1 MLEDQL
7 RESRNALLVLLLFC
21 IPFFVNI
28 GANSLWDG
36 NEGFYAEP
44 PREMIESGNWL
55 VPTYNYVPR
64 FKKPPFTSWII
75 GTSYKI
81 LGVSEFSERLPISFA
96 AVLTILITYWFGRT
110 LNGSG
115 TGLAAAV
122 ILATSLK
129 FMVYSRQFAGDIFL
143 TLFVA
148 TALACFARS
157 MLETEPRTRRL
168 YTLLA
173 YGAIGLGILDK
184 GLVAV
189 VIPFAVVGIFI
200 LLVRHWPDLK
210 LLFNPLGYLLILLIA
225 TPWYLLMIYRYGW
238 EFFSVNIMQ
247 ETVMRYVSNQLGGR
261 AIDFYFGIYFAEAFP
276 WSFFIVPVF
285 GYWIRWLRKEW
296 KRISLVEIRASL
308 HLLPLVWFIFVFIFF
323 SISVGKRAVYIV
335 PLYPAAAILIGYY
348 FTTNL
353 YDTGR
358 KVRLIHK
365 IATLMLSAICLIGSV
380 VLFLAHRKL
389 EYQTRLIYVSIS
401 FLILMGIGQLWVIL
415 RGRLQRQLGI
425 LAVTGL
431 LLIFSLTL
439 LLPSLEYYRPIPRF
453 AQFIQQNA
461 QPSDEVGTFFVDAP
475 SLMFYT
481 RRKIFQ
487 CADFKEML
495 ERLDRP
501 NQVYFVTRTDY
512 FDQLQSRTPIPL
524 QIIDSKPLL
533 QLRLENFFGDSS
545 SPTKRLVLV
554 KKRT

>member
-1 MLEDQL
+1 MLEDRL
-7 RESRNALLVLLLFC
+7 RESRNVLLLLLFFC

-44 PREMIESGNWL
+44 PREMIESGDWL
-55 VPTYNYVPR
+55 VPTYNYAPR

-75 GTSYKI
+75 GTSYKL
-81 LGVSEFSERLPISFA
+81 LGVSEFSERLPIAFA
-96 AVLTILITYWFGRT
+96 AVFTILITYWFGRT

-143 TLFVA
+143 TFFIT

-157 MLETEPRTRRL
+157 MLEADSKTRKL

-184 GLVAV
+184 GVVAV
-189 VIPFAVVGIFI
+189 VVPFAAVGIFI
-200 LLVRHWPDLK
+200 VLVRHWPDLK
-210 LLFNPLGYLLILLIA
+210 LLVNPLGYLIVLLIGA
-225 TPWYLLMIYRYGW
+225 PWYLLMIHKYGW
-238 EFFSVNIMQ
+238 EFFQVNILQ

-261 AIDFYFGIYFAEAFP
+261 AVDFYFGIYFAEAFP
-276 WSFFIVPVF
+276 WSFFIIPVF

-308 HLLPLVWFIFVFIFF
+308 HLLPLVWFIFVFVFF
-323 SISVGKRAVYIV
+323 SLSVGKRAVYIV

-358 KVRLIHK
+358 KVRLVHQA
-365 IATLMLSAICLIGSV
+365 ATLLLAAICLIGSV

-389 EYQTRLIYVSIS
+389 EYQTSLIYIPMTS
-401 FLILMGIGQLWVIL
+401 LIFMGIGQLWVFF
-415 RGRLQRQLGI
+415 RRKFQRQLEI
-425 LAVTGL
+425 LALTGF

-453 AQFIQQNA
+453 AQIIQQNA
-461 QPSDEVGTFFVDAP
+461 QPSDEVGTFLVDTP

-487 CADFKEML
+487 CNDFKEML
-495 ERLDRP
+495 EKLDRP

-533 QLRLENFFGDSS
+533 QLRLENFFGSSS
-545 SPTKRLVLV
+545 SPAKRLVLV
-554 KKRT
+554 KKKN

>member
-1 MLEDQL
+1 MLEDRL
-7 RESRNALLVLLLFC
+7 RESRNALLLLLIFC
-21 IPFFVNI
+21 VPFFINI

-44 PREMIESGNWL
+44 PREMIESGDWL

-75 GTSYKI
+75 GASYKF
-81 LGVSEFSERLPISFA
+81 LGVSEFSERLPIAFA
-96 AVLTILITYWFGRT
+96 AVFTILITYWFGTT

-129 FMVYSRQFAGDIFL
+129 FMVYARQFAGDIFL
-143 TLFVA
+143 TFFVT

-157 MLETEPRTRRL
+157 MLEAEPKTRNL
-168 YTLLA
+168 YALLA
-173 YGAIGLGILDK
+173 YLAIGLGILDK

-189 VIPFAVVGIFI
+189 VVPFAVVGVFI
-200 LLVRHWPDLK
+200 VLVRQWSDLK
-210 LLFNPLGYLLILLIA
+210 LLFNPIGYLLILLLG
-225 TPWYLLMIYRYGW
+225 TPWYLLMIHRYGL
-238 EFFSVNIMQ
+238 EFIRINILQ

-276 WSFFIVPVF
+276 WSLFIVPVL

-308 HLLPLVWFIFVFIFF
+308 HLLPLVWFVFVFIFF
-323 SISVGKRAVYIV
+323 SLSVGKRAVYIV

-358 KVRLIHK
+358 KVRFIHRA
-365 IATLMLSAICLIGSV
+365 ATLMLAAVCLIGSI

-389 EYQTRLIYVSIS
+389 EYQTPLIYVSIAS
-401 FLILMGIGQLWVIL
+401 LVLMGVGQLWVIL
-415 RGRLQRQLGI
+415 RGKLQRQLEI

-453 AQFIQQNA
+453 AQIIQQSA
-461 QPSDEVGTFFVDAP
+461 QPTDEVGTFFVDTP

-495 ERLDRP
+495 EILDRP

-512 FDQLQSRTPIPL
+512 FEQLQSKTPIPL

-533 QLRLENFFGDSS
+533 QLRLENFFGSSS
-545 SPTKRLVLV
+545 SPAKRLVLV
-554 KKRT
+554 KKKS